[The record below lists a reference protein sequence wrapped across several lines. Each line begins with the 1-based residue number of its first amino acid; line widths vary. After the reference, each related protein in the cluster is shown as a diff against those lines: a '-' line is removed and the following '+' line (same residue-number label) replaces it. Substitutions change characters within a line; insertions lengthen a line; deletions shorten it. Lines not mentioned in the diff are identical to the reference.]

1 METTREANTW
11 GFGLSYDMHAK
22 NESALAWQN
31 KLFGPTAN
39 STLLEFLEEHS
50 VKATFF
56 VCGFNYVY
64 FNPQWR
70 ALVKEIHNRGHEIGC
85 HTIGHVEWDPRTYTP
100 WSYFSEQIYPNY
112 QSRDLYCGSPVGA
125 VSAVLAKWGDPCYVA
140 IQVGF
145 IIDSTMSGI
154 TTFPAIQHSF
164 RGARIWKRQ
173 GKRTPGDSAC
183 HTTCTLKMSRL

>member
-85 HTIGHVEWDPRTYTP
+85 HTIGHVESNTL
-100 WSYFSEQIYPNY
+100 SEEHGYGN
-112 QSRDLYCGSPVGA
+112 DKGSEHLGIRPV
-125 VSAVLAKWGDPCYVA
+125 
-140 IQVGF
+140 IR
-145 IIDSTMSGI
+145 
-154 TTFPAIQHSF
+154 H
-164 RGARIWKRQ
+164 AR
-173 GKRTPGDSAC
+173 
-183 HTTCTLKMSRL
+183 